1 MSAAEKLPAK
11 ASEKKPDKTPEKK
24 MEMIHLAVQ
33 ATQEDVMT
41 NMTSQLRAAARPS
54 AERGGPHAVIRNT
67 ILTHITEE
75 RYEKAIESLTS
86 YVNSRPEY
94 PDFKR
99 RSQKY
104 FQYGTE
110 LIQAIE
116 AKRSFPGWNVLN
128 MSKQK
133 DLFETALRHFEDF
146 KATLGK
152 IETIERDV
160 QIEDVRSTVWVMRA
174 CVYSVCVLLVFAIAK
189 EITGGVMPS
198 MNVFIDATTGQ
209 IVDFIFD
216 KLKL

>member
-1 MSAAEKLPAK
+1 
-11 ASEKKPDKTPEKK
+11 
-24 MEMIHLAVQ
+24 MEMINLAVQ

-41 NMTSQLRAAARPS
+41 NMTSQMRASS
-54 AERGGPHAVIRNT
+54 AKPATGGAGPQSIVRNT
-67 ILTHITEE
+67 ILTHVTEE
-75 RYEKAIESLTS
+75 RYERAIESLNA

-94 PDFKR
+94 PEFKR
-99 RSQKY
+99 RAQKY
-104 FQYGTE
+104 VQYGTE

-160 QIEDVRSTVWVMRA
+160 KIEDVRSTVWVMRA
-174 CVYSVCVLLVFAIAK
+174 CVYSVCLLLAFAIAR
-189 EITGGVMPS
+189 EITGGVIPS
-198 MNVFIDATTGQ
+198 ANILIDSTTSQ
-209 IVDFIFD
+209 VVDFIFD